1 MEEIEKKETEQEES
15 VTMSKADY
23 EKSIQSAEDK
33 LRTKY
38 SKEIKALEDKITEL
52 TPKEKSENELALEKR
67 LAEIESKERRLN
79 LIDTLVSKNIDK
91 GMVDF
96 LKDDA
101 DVESFEKLISSMV
114 NNRLVAT
121 GYRPNNHQN
130 NDTISKD
137 AWKKMSY
144 SEKQEIFRTNP
155 ELAKQLM
162 ASK

>member
-1 MEEIEKKETEQEES
+1 MEDTKKKETEQEET

-23 EKSIQSAEDK
+23 EKSIQSAEDR

-38 SKEIKALEDKITEL
+38 SKQIKDLEDKVATL
-52 TPKEKSENELALEKR
+52 TPIEKSENELALEKR
-67 LAEIESKERRLN
+67 LAEVESKEKRLN
-79 LIDTLVSKNIDK
+79 LIDTLVSKNLDK
-91 GMVDF
+91 GMADY

-101 DVESFEKLISSMV
+101 DIDSFEKVISSMV

-121 GYRPNNHQN
+121 GYKPTNHQN
-130 NDTISKD
+130 NESISKD

-162 ASK
+162 AKK

>member
-1 MEEIEKKETEQEES
+1 MEDTKKKETEQEET

-23 EKSIQSAEDK
+23 EKSIQSAEDR

-38 SKEIKALEDKITEL
+38 SKQIKDLEDKVATL
-52 TPKEKSENELALEKR
+52 TPIEKSENELALEKR
-67 LAEIESKERRLN
+67 LAEVESKEKRLN
-79 LIDTLVSKNIDK
+79 LIDTLVSKNLDK
-91 GMVDF
+91 GMADY

-101 DVESFEKLISSMV
+101 DIDSFEKVISSMV

-121 GYRPNNHQN
+121 GYKPTNHQN
-130 NDTISKD
+130 NESISKD

>member
-1 MEEIEKKETEQEES
+1 MEEIEKKETEQEETIS
-15 VTMSKADY
+15 MSKADY
-23 EKSIQSAEDK
+23 DKSIQSAEDK

-38 SKEIKALEDKITEL
+38 SKQIKEMEEKITAL

-67 LAEIESKERRLN
+67 LAEVTAKEKRLSM
-79 LIDTLVSKNIDK
+79 IDTLVSKNIDK
-91 GMVDF
+91 GLVDY
-96 LKDDA
+96 LRDDV
-101 DVESFEKLISSMV
+101 DIDSFEKLISSMV

-121 GYRPNNHQN
+121 GYKPQNHQN
-130 NDTISKD
+130 NESISKD

-162 ASK
+162 ASR

>member
-1 MEEIEKKETEQEES
+1 MEDTKKKETEQEETIS
-15 VTMSKADY
+15 MSKSDY

-38 SKEIKALEDKITEL
+38 SKQIKEMEEKITEL

-67 LAEIESKERRLN
+67 LAEVTAKEQRLSM
-79 LIDTLVSKNIDK
+79 IDTLVSKNIDK
-91 GMVDF
+91 GLVDF
-96 LKDDA
+96 LKSDA
-101 DVESFEKLISSMV
+101 DIDSFEKVISSMV

-121 GYRPNNHQN
+121 GYKPTNHQN
-130 NDTISKD
+130 NESISKD

-162 ASK
+162 AKK

>member
-1 MEEIEKKETEQEES
+1 MEDTKKKETEQEET

-23 EKSIQSAEDK
+23 EKSIQSAEDR

-38 SKEIKALEDKITEL
+38 SKQIKDLEDKVATL
-52 TPKEKSENELALEKR
+52 TPIEKSENELALEKR
-67 LAEIESKERRLN
+67 LAEVESKEKRLN
-79 LIDTLVSKNIDK
+79 LIDTLVSKNLDK
-91 GMVDF
+91 GMADY

-101 DVESFEKLISSMV
+101 DIDSFEKVISSMV
-114 NNRLVAT
+114 NKRLADS
-121 GYRPNNHQN
+121 GYKPTNHQN
-130 NDTISKD
+130 NESISKD

>member
-1 MEEIEKKETEQEES
+1 MEDTEKKETQEETIS
-15 VTMSKADY
+15 MSKADY
-23 EKSIQSAEDK
+23 DKSIQSAEDR

-38 SKEIKALEDKITEL
+38 SKQIKEMEEKITAL

-67 LAEIESKERRLN
+67 LAEVESKERRLN

-114 NNRLVAT
+114 NKRLADS
-121 GYRPNNHQN
+121 GYRPVNHQN
-130 NDTISKD
+130 NESISED

-144 SEKQEIFRTNP
+144 SEKTNFYNANP
-155 ELAKQLM
+155 ELAKQFM
-162 ASK
+162 ANK

>member
-1 MEEIEKKETEQEES
+1 MEEIEKKETQQEES

-38 SKEIKALEDKITEL
+38 SKQIKELEEKITEL

-67 LAEIESKERRLN
+67 LAEVEAKEKRLN
-79 LIDTLVSKNIDK
+79 LIDTLTSKNLDRD
-91 GMVDF
+91 MADY

-114 NNRLVAT
+114 NKRLADS
-121 GYRPNNHQN
+121 GYKPQNHQN
-130 NDTISKD
+130 NESISKD

-144 SEKQEIFRTNP
+144 SEKQEIFRANP
-155 ELAKQLM
+155 ELARQFM

>member
-15 VTMSKADY
+15 ITMSKSDFD
-23 EKSIQSAEDK
+23 KSIQSAEDK

-38 SKEIKALEDKITEL
+38 SKQIKEMEDKITEL

-67 LAEIESKERRLN
+67 LAEIESKEKRLN

-91 GMVDF
+91 GMADF

-101 DVESFEKLISSMV
+101 DVESFEKLISNMV

-121 GYRPNNHQN
+121 GYKPNNHQN
-130 NDTISKD
+130 NE
-137 AWKKMSY
+137 Y
-144 SEKQEIFRTNP
+144 F
-155 ELAKQLM
+155 
-162 ASK
+162 

>member
-1 MEEIEKKETEQEES
+1 MEEIEKKETEQEEAIS
-15 VTMSKADY
+15 MSKSDFD
-23 EKSIQSAEDK
+23 KSIQSAEDK

-38 SKEIKALEDKITEL
+38 SKQIKEMEEKITAL

-67 LAEIESKERRLN
+67 LAEIESKEKRLN

-91 GMVDF
+91 GMVDY

-101 DVESFEKLISSMV
+101 DIESFEKLISSMV

-121 GYRPNNHQN
+121 GYKPNNHQS

-144 SEKQEIFRTNP
+144 SEKTNFYNANP
-155 ELAKQLM
+155 ELAKQFM
-162 ASK
+162 ANK